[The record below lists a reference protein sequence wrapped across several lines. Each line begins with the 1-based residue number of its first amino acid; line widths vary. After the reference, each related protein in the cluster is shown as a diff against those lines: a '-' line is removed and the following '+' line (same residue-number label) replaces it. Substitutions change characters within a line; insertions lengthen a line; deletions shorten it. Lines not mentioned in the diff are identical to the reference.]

1 MSQDVVRGHRH
12 GSAVIVMVAHLEVP
26 RARTSQSMAG
36 ARLAEQRQ
44 AVRREIVVSASIAQI
59 IANCEA
65 GVTGELSRNSTTSF
79 CSSAWRAMKARR
91 KNVARRKNIWG
102 SRAGNPRK

>member
-1 MSQDVVRGHRH
+1 MSQDLVRGHRH

-26 RARTSQSMAG
+26 RARTSRSMAG
-36 ARLAEQRQ
+36 ARLAEQCQ
-44 AVRREIVVSASIAQI
+44 AVRQEIVVPASISQI

-65 GVTGELSRNSTTSF
+65 GVTGEPSRKSTTSF

-91 KNVARRKNIWG
+91 KIVAIRNNIWG
-102 SRAGNPRK
+102 SRR